1 LPRIVAPTG
10 AAIVLSLAATAAW
23 ISPAAQAA
31 NTRPATAGPAVSA
44 ITGTLSGVAA
54 TSASNAWAV
63 GSAGSASL
71 ALHWNGHA
79 WSRVSAPGSGLGDVA
94 ASSPGNAWAIG
105 RAGSGQAIF
114 HWNGQSW
121 KRTPAPLA
129 KADLLGVTTTSASNA
144 WAVGEVV
151 TSSVR
156 TLILHWNG
164 HAWKR
169 VASPNPH
176 PNRNTGDLLTSVTA
190 LSGRNAWAVGA
201 VISNVAGPISGL
213 ILHWNGRSW
222 ARVSANA
229 VTRPS
234 SGGVGGITA
243 TSAGNVWAAGCSCAG
258 GPDGGVIG
266 HWNGHRWAVQR
277 TPDHR
282 FGTALGS
289 ISASSRRS
297 AFAVG
302 TYCKSGCT
310 TQHPFYTALILRWT
324 GSAWKITASPAKRND
339 SLIGVAVTSA
349 SNAWA
354 VGDSATGKVLILH
367 WNGHSWQASAS

>member
-1 LPRIVAPTG
+1 VPRLVARTS
-10 AAIVLSLAATAAW
+10 AALVLSLAATAAW
-23 ISPAAQAA
+23 ISPAALAA
-31 NTRPATAGPAVSA
+31 SARPVTASPSVAT
-44 ITGTLSGVAA
+44 ITGSLSGVAA

-63 GSAGSASL
+63 GTAGSASL
-71 ALHWNGHA
+71 ALHWNGHSWA
-79 WSRVSAPGSGLGDVA
+79 RVSAPGSGLGNVA
-94 ASSPGNAWAIG
+94 ASSASNAWAIG

-114 HWNGQSW
+114 HWNGHSW
-121 KRTPAPLA
+121 KRTPAPLS

-144 WAVGEVV
+144 WVVGEVV

-169 VASPNPH
+169 VPSPNPH
-176 PNRNTGDLLTSVTA
+176 PFRNTGDLLISVTA
-190 LSGRNAWAVGA
+190 LSARNAWAVGA
-201 VISNVAGPISGL
+201 VTSNVAGPISGL

-222 ARVSANA
+222 ARASATA
-229 VTRPS
+229 VTKPS

-243 TSAGNVWAAGCSCAG
+243 TSAGNVWAAGCDCAG

-266 HWNGHRWAVQR
+266 HWNGRSWAEQR
-277 TPDHR
+277 TPDQHK
-282 FGTALGS
+282 FGTALS
-289 ISASSRRS
+289 SVSASSRRS

-302 TYCKSGCT
+302 TYCKSACT
-310 TQHPFYTALILRWT
+310 TQHSFYTGLILRWT
-324 GSAWKITASPAKRND
+324 GSAWKIAASPLKRNE

-354 VGDSATGKVLILH
+354 VGDAGNDAVILH
-367 WNGHSWQASAS
+367 WNGHSWQAQS